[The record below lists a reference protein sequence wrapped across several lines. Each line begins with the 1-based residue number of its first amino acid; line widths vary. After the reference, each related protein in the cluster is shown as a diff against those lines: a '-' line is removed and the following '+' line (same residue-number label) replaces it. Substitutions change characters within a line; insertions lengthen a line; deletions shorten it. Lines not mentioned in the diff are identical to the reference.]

1 MSVALAAALCASVVA
16 TASRTP
22 WKQVAPGVENATV
35 ADLGGDANWAA
46 KVVLVDPLLVQ
57 FAVRFDAKKPTLK
70 EWRDRFPS
78 AIAIINGSFYSS
90 DSAEV
95 RPTCELVQEG
105 KRIRGA
111 GCLRQDALFFGARA
125 KGVPPV
131 VASIAPTRPPASFPS
146 PRILAPNAYKA
157 DDWTEALKSFP
168 ALVHEGAPA
177 CNGPHY
183 CAESSRTA
191 ALGQLRDGRIV
202 LFASQW
208 PAVRR
213 EVGRWLSDAL
223 GASEVLN
230 LDGGP
235 EATLALHGEP
245 LEDTIGTNGRGLPLV
260 VVVLPPQ

>member
-1 MSVALAAALCASVVA
+1 MSAALVAALSVSVFA
-16 TASRTP
+16 TASRSP
-22 WKQVAPGVENATV
+22 WRQIAPGVEHATV

-46 KVVLVDPLLVQ
+46 KVVLVDSQLVQ

-70 EWRDRFPS
+70 EWRERFPS

-90 DSAEV
+90 DSAEI

-105 KRIRGA
+105 KRVRGA
-111 GCLRQDALFFGARA
+111 GCQRQDALFFGARA
-125 KGVPPV
+125 KGVPPI
-131 VASIAPTRPPASFPS
+131 VASIAPTRPPASLPS
-146 PRILAPNAYKA
+146 PRVLAPNAFKA
-157 DDWTEALKSFP
+157 EDWIEALKSFP
-168 ALVHEGAPA
+168 ALVRDGAPV
-177 CNGPHY
+177 CKGPHY

-208 PAVRR
+208 PAIRR

-223 GASEVLN
+223 GAAEVVN

-260 VVVLPPQ
+260 VVVLPP

>member
-1 MSVALAAALCASVVA
+1 MSAMLAAAALSVSVFA
-16 TASRTP
+16 AASRSP
-22 WKQVAPGVENATV
+22 WKQIAPGVQNATV
-35 ADLGGDANWAA
+35 ADLGGEANWAA
-46 KVVLVDPLLVQ
+46 KVVLVDPQLVQ
-57 FAVRFDAKKPTLK
+57 FAVRFDPARPTIK
-70 EWRDRFPS
+70 EWRARFPS

-90 DSAEV
+90 DAAEI

-105 KRIRGA
+105 KRVKGA
-111 GCLRQDALFFGARA
+111 GCQRQDALSSTGEEAAGGR
-125 KGVPPV
+125 G
-131 VASIAPTRPPASFPS
+131 IAPVHPDSPRPPRF
-146 PRILAPNAYKA
+146 LAPSVFRA
-157 DDWTEALKSFP
+157 DDWVEALKSFP
-168 ALVHEGAPA
+168 ALVHESTPA

-191 ALGQLRDGRIV
+191 ALGQLKDGRIL

-223 GASEVLN
+223 GAAEVLN

-245 LEDTIGTNGRGLPLV
+245 LEDTNGTNGRGLPLV
-260 VVVLPPQ
+260 VVVLPP

>member
-1 MSVALAAALCASVVA
+1 
-16 TASRTP
+16 
-22 WKQVAPGVENATV
+22 
-35 ADLGGDANWAA
+35 
-46 KVVLVDPLLVQ
+46 
-57 FAVRFDAKKPTLK
+57 
-70 EWRDRFPS
+70 
-78 AIAIINGSFYSS
+78 
-90 DSAEV
+90 
-95 RPTCELVQEG
+95 
-105 KRIRGA
+105 
-111 GCLRQDALFFGARA
+111 
-125 KGVPPV
+125 V
-131 VASIAPTRPPASFPS
+131 VASIAPTRPPASMPA
-146 PRILAPNAYKA
+146 PRVLAPNAYKA

-223 GASEVLN
+223 GAAEVLN

-260 VVVLPPQ
+260 VVVLPP

>member
-1 MSVALAAALCASVVA
+1 MSAALAAALSVSIFA
-16 TASRTP
+16 TALRSP
-22 WKQVAPGVENATV
+22 WRQIAPGVENATV

-46 KVVLVDPLLVQ
+46 KVVLVDPQLVQ
-57 FAVRFDAKKPTLK
+57 FAVRFDPKKPTLK
-70 EWRDRFPS
+70 EWRERFPS

-90 DSAEV
+90 DSPEI

-105 KRIRGA
+105 KRVRGA
-111 GCLRQDALFFGARA
+111 GCQRQDALYFGARA

-131 VASIAPTRPPASFPS
+131 VASIAPTRPPASLPS
-146 PRILAPNAYKA
+146 PRVLPLNAFKA
-157 DDWTEALKSFP
+157 EDWIEALKSFP
-168 ALVHEGAPA
+168 ALVRDGAPA
-177 CNGPHY
+177 CKGPHY

-213 EVGRWLSDAL
+213 EVGRWLSEAL
-223 GASEVLN
+223 GAAEVLN

-260 VVVLPPQ
+260 VVVLPP